1 MNNPN
6 LSTSRSSNQGV
17 APSENREMNN
27 INMLSNPT
35 DTRNG
40 TTLLG
45 HKREHDHLNPQ
56 ETDQI
61 SPDVNNTNSE
71 SVSISSR
78 EMVITN
84 NNFGS
89 NNSIFLNS
97 SGAPCFDIIV
107 EECVEGDSSEKDYD
121 QEEDSD
127 SNVDL

>member
-27 INMLSNPT
+27 INILSNPT
-35 DTRNG
+35 ENRNG

-45 HKREHDHLNPQ
+45 HKREHDHLTSQ
-56 ETDQI
+56 ETDQN
-61 SPDVNNTNSE
+61 SPDVNNINSE
-71 SVSISSR
+71 SESIPNR
-78 EMVITN
+78 ERVIPN
-84 NNFGS
+84 DNFGS

-121 QEEDSD
+121 QQDDSD